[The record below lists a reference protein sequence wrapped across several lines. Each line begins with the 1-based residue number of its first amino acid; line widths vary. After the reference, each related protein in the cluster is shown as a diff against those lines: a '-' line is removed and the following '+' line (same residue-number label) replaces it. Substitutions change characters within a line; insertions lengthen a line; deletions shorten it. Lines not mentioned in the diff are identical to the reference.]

1 MATCAPA
8 QSGRQAEAAD
18 RAQAAIRTRSG
29 FRFRIVIPR
38 PDQEKTGPDGD
49 ADAARGLSVRAA
61 AKINLFLHVGDR
73 RSDGYHALES
83 LVVFAETSD
92 RLEFTRS
99 SELTLKITGPFGK
112 ALARVSENLVLKT
125 ARLLRGKHPHEGLG
139 AHIAL
144 EKNLPL
150 ASGLGGGSADAA
162 AALRALNRFWRLDLP
177 EEELLDIAA
186 EIGSDVPA
194 CLLSSPC
201 WMEGRG
207 TSVTKLASMPPFE
220 LVLVNPGVGVATGP
234 VFDALNARSGVGA
247 VARPPALASVWDL
260 VAYLADA
267 GNDLEA
273 PASRLAPVI
282 EDALAALGHEPACV
296 LAQMSGSGATCFG
309 LFDGSVYA
317 AGAAER
323 IAQEHPHWWVKPT
336 RIAAPDIGTPVWT

>member
-1 MATCAPA
+1 
-8 QSGRQAEAAD
+8 
-18 RAQAAIRTRSG
+18 
-29 FRFRIVIPR
+29 VIAR
-38 PDQEKTGPDGD
+38 PDQKNSGADSDGSC
-49 ADAARGLSVRAA
+49 ARRGSIRAP
-61 AKINLFLHVGDR
+61 AKIKLFLHVGDK

-83 LVVFAETSD
+83 LIVFAETSD
-92 RLEFTRS
+92 RIEITPAPDLK
-99 SELTLKITGPFGK
+99 LKITGPFAK
-112 ALARVSENLVLKT
+112 ALIRDSDNLVLKA
-125 ARLLRGKHPHEGLG
+125 ARILQAKYPHEGQG

-162 AALRALNRFWRLDLP
+162 ATLRGLNGLWRLELP
-177 EEELLDIAA
+177 EDELLGIAA

-207 TSVTKLASMPPFE
+207 ERVAKLAAMPPFE
-220 LVLVNPGVGVATGP
+220 LVLVNPGVAVPTGP
-234 VFDALNARSGVGA
+234 VFAALNARSGVGA
-247 VARPPALASVWDL
+247 MAPPPVLASVWEL

-273 PASRLAPVI
+273 PAGRFAPVI
-282 EDALAALGHEPACV
+282 EDVLSALGHEPACV

-309 LFDGSVYA
+309 LFDGSIYA

-323 IAQEHPHWWVKPT
+323 IAEEHPHWWVKST
-336 RIAAPDIGTPVWT
+336 RIAAPGIGAPEWSM

>member
-1 MATCAPA
+1 MIADTDPATSRKVRVRAPA
-8 QSGRQAEAAD
+8 
-18 RAQAAIRTRSG
+18 
-29 FRFRIVIPR
+29 
-38 PDQEKTGPDGD
+38 K
-49 ADAARGLSVRAA
+49 L
-61 AKINLFLHVGDR
+61 NLFLHVGDR

-83 LVVFAETSD
+83 LIVFAETTD
-92 RLEFTRS
+92 TLEFTPGPK
-99 SELTLKITGPFGK
+99 LTLKITGPFGR
-112 ALARVSENLVLKT
+112 ALARDSDNLVLRA
-125 ARLLRGKHPHEGLG
+125 ARALQAKYSHEDQG
-139 AHIAL
+139 AQITL

-162 AALRALNRFWRLDLP
+162 ACLRALNGLWRLDVA
-177 EEELLDIAA
+177 EGELLDIAA

-207 TSVTKLASMPPFE
+207 ERVTRLAPMPPFE
-220 LVLVNPGVGVATGP
+220 LVLVNPGVAVPTGP
-234 VFDALNARSGVGA
+234 VFAALNARSGVGA
-247 VARPPALASVWDL
+247 IAPPPILASVWDL

-273 PASRLAPVI
+273 AAGRFAPVI
-282 EDALAALGHEPACV
+282 EDVLSALGHEPACV

-323 IAQEHPHWWVKPT
+323 IAQEHPHWWVRST
-336 RIAAPDIGTPVWT
+336 RIAAPGIGAPQWTE

>member
-1 MATCAPA
+1 VIADTDPAT
-8 QSGRQAEAAD
+8 
-18 RAQAAIRTRSG
+18 
-29 FRFRIVIPR
+29 
-38 PDQEKTGPDGD
+38 
-49 ADAARGLSVRAA
+49 ARKVSVRAP
-61 AKINLFLHVGDR
+61 AKLNLFLHVGDR

-83 LVVFAETSD
+83 LIVFAETSD
-92 RLEFTRS
+92 TLEFTPGPK
-99 SELTLKITGPFGK
+99 LTLKITGPFGR
-112 ALARVSENLVLKT
+112 ALARDSDNLVLKA
-125 ARLLRGKHPHEGLG
+125 ARALQAKFPHEGQG

-162 AALRALNRFWRLDLP
+162 ASLRALNGLWRLDLP
-177 EEELLDIAA
+177 ESELLDIAA

-207 TSVTKLASMPPFE
+207 ERVTKLPAMPPFE
-220 LVLVNPGVGVATGP
+220 LVLVNPGVAVPTGP
-234 VFDALNARSGVGA
+234 VFAALNARSGLGA
-247 VARPPALASVWDL
+247 IAPPPVLASVWDL

-273 PASRLAPVI
+273 PAGRFAPVI
-282 EDALAALGHEPACV
+282 EDVLVALGHEPACV

-323 IAQEHPHWWVKPT
+323 IAQEHPHWWVRST
-336 RIAAPDIGTPVWT
+336 RIAAPGIGAPGWIE

>member
-1 MATCAPA
+1 MI
-8 QSGRQAEAAD
+8 Q
-18 RAQAAIRTRSG
+18 
-29 FRFRIVIPR
+29 R
-38 PDQEKTGPDGD
+38 PDQKNSGADSD
-49 ADAARGLSVRAA
+49 ANLARRGSVRAP
-61 AKINLFLHVGDR
+61 AKINLFLHVGDK

-92 RLEFTRS
+92 RLEFTPAS
-99 SELTLKITGPFGK
+99 GLTLKITGPFGK
-112 ALARVSENLVLKT
+112 ALSRDKDNLVLKA
-125 ARLLRGKHPHEGLG
+125 ARVLQAKYPHEGQG

-150 ASGLGGGSADAA
+150 ASGIGGGSADAA
-162 AALRALNRFWRLDLP
+162 ATLRGLNGLWGLELP
-177 EEELLDIAA
+177 EDELLDIAA

-207 TSVTKLASMPPFE
+207 ERVTKLAAMPPFE
-220 LVLVNPGVGVATGP
+220 LVLVNPGVAVPTGP
-234 VFDALNARSGVGA
+234 VFAALNARTGIRA
-247 VARPPALASVWDL
+247 MAPPPVLASVWEL

-267 GNDLEA
+267 GNDLEG
-273 PASRLAPVI
+273 PAGRFAPVI
-282 EDALAALGHEPACV
+282 EDVLAALGHEPACV

-323 IAQEHPHWWVKPT
+323 IAQEHPHWWVKST
-336 RIAAPDIGTPVWT
+336 RIAAPGIGAPEWSSTG

>member
-1 MATCAPA
+1 
-8 QSGRQAEAAD
+8 
-18 RAQAAIRTRSG
+18 
-29 FRFRIVIPR
+29 VIAR
-38 PDQEKTGPDGD
+38 PDQKNSGADSDGSF
-49 ADAARGLSVRAA
+49 ARRGSIRAP
-61 AKINLFLHVGDR
+61 AKINLFLHVGDK

-83 LVVFAETSD
+83 LIVFAETSD
-92 RLEFTRS
+92 RIEISPAPDLK
-99 SELTLKITGPFGK
+99 LKITGPFAK
-112 ALARVSENLVLKT
+112 ALIRDSDNLVLKA
-125 ARLLRGKHPHEGLG
+125 ARMLQAKYPHEGQG

-162 AALRALNRFWRLDLP
+162 ATLRGLNGLWRLELP
-177 EEELLDIAA
+177 EDELLGIAA

-207 TSVTKLASMPPFE
+207 ERVAKLAAMPPFE
-220 LVLVNPGVGVATGP
+220 LVLVNPGVAVPTGP
-234 VFDALNARSGVGA
+234 VFAALNARSGVGA
-247 VARPPALASVWDL
+247 MAPPPVLASVWEL

-273 PASRLAPVI
+273 PAGRFAPVI
-282 EDALAALGHEPACV
+282 EDVLSALGHEPACV

-309 LFDGSVYA
+309 LFDGAIYA

-323 IAQEHPHWWVKPT
+323 IAEEHPHWWVKST
-336 RIAAPDIGTPVWT
+336 RIAAPGIGAPEWSL